1 MGNPK
6 LKKWLWLIWL
16 LLFISV
22 NAICGVI
29 YCLLPESA
37 YRDNLLGNEIA
48 TILGVIIGI
57 PVGIEIY
64 NYQQKLSS
72 QEQKKA
78 KARRI
83 RIYLKEVYL
92 NLRLNRTFVAGV
104 ESKLN
109 TGNVIYANVDV
120 QLLESSSGIKHEIL
134 DDFAL
139 SGKLDSIH
147 NSLLYFHRLM
157 DLQLQL
163 AFDYSGRIHSPL
175 ATFRERDDVIKAIK
189 EMTPTLMRDIDEILR
204 MIEPYCGP
212 DEQ

>member
-1 MGNPK
+1 MEK
-6 LKKWLWLIWL
+6 SKWNKWSWLIWL
-16 LLFISV
+16 SLFVAV
-22 NAICGVI
+22 NIVCGVV
-29 YCLLPESA
+29 YCLLPASA

-57 PVGIEIY
+57 PVGIGIY

-72 QEQKKA
+72 EELQKA
-78 KARRI
+78 KARRK

-92 NLRLNRTFVAGV
+92 NLILNRTIIASI
-104 ESKLN
+104 ESGLD

-139 SGKLDSIH
+139 SGKLDSILS
-147 NSLLYFHRLM
+147 SLLHFHRLM

-163 AFDYSGRIHSPL
+163 AFDYFGRINSPQ
-175 ATFRERDDVIKAIK
+175 ATHRERDDIIKAIR
-189 EMTPTLMRDIDEILR
+189 EWTPTLMKKIDEVLP
-204 MIEPYCGP
+204 MIEPFCGP
-212 DEQ
+212 D